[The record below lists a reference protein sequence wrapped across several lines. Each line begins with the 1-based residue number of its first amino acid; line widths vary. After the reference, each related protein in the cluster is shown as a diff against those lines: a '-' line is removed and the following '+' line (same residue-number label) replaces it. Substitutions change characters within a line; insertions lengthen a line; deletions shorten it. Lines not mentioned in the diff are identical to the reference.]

1 MSSHDKAKSLV
12 KTLLGKFE
20 SSYKRQWEEERFGV
34 FPQPCETKHGKLDFD
49 TIFYWKVY
57 AQGYFAMQS
66 GYFFSTLANRKSGGP
81 AMIRHLASLSPYRD
95 RLLASEG
102 LFDDGM
108 KEAIRAGRPGWKV
121 LGYAV
126 TASQRLAGLYPEE
139 SQSYVAQ
146 WLSDCLL
153 NKAWDGRWER
163 LVESLNTPVE
173 HLLDPVDPEVPLK
186 TVLQLRDFIVNTFV
200 FPSGRHLTG
209 VGPEMLSF
217 FLRDWKDFA
226 GWPYFWKHDT
236 RNQAFWRMVAQ
247 RQEFGLGSAQMEH
260 VVEFLAQNLEAAEV
274 RDGALAKINTTV
286 YRFHKDL
293 GEEKIRQQMR
303 NCSLCY

>member
-1 MSSHDKAKSLV
+1 MVQHNKGRSLV
-12 KTLLGKFE
+12 EFLLREFE
-20 SSYKRQWEEERFGV
+20 SSYRQQWEEERFSV
-34 FPQPCETKHGKLDFD
+34 FPQPCKTKHGKLDFD

-66 GYFFSTLANRKSGGP
+66 GRFFSTLTDRKGGGP
-81 AMIRHLASLSPYRD
+81 AMIRHLASLSPYKD

-102 LFDDGM
+102 KFDDDM
-108 KEAIRAGRPGWKV
+108 KEAAHAGRPGWKV

-126 TASQRLAGLYPEE
+126 VASQRLVDLYPQE

-153 NKAWDGRWER
+153 KERWQGGWEMLVKR
-163 LVESLNTPVE
+163 LNSSIKHKLAPRT
-173 HLLDPVDPEVPLK
+173 PLK
-186 TVLQLRDFIVNTFV
+186 AVLERVRDFTVNTFV
-200 FPSGRHLTG
+200 LSPERHLAG

-236 RNQAFWRMVAQ
+236 RNEAFWRMVAQ
-247 RQEFGLGSAQMEH
+247 HPEFGVGSAH
-260 VVEFLAQNLEAAEV
+260 RLDDVLTFLADNLKDAEV
-274 RDGALAKINTTV
+274 DNGALAKINTTV
-286 YRFHKDL
+286 FRLHKDL
-293 GEEKIRQQMR
+293 GEEKLGQE
-303 NCSLCY
+303 LCGIS